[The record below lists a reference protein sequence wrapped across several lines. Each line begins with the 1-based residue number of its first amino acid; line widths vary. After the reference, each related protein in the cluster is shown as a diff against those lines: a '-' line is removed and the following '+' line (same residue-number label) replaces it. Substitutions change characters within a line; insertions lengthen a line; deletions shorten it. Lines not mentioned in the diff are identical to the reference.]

1 MCTFQAKQERK
12 DRFLIFREEN
22 NKCQTRKV
30 KFPKSLKNRIFQ
42 RVQSMV
48 FVQKLSFLLC
58 GFLGT
63 PRQKRVFFNIL
74 DRKEYFS
81 AQKREVS
88 KMSPKLDFSQGLVL
102 VFVKKSSL
110 LRCGF
115 LGTPKQ
121 KRVFFNILDRKQY
134 FLDHK
139 REVFKNVRKN
149 RVFQGVSPCFCQKT
163 ELSTMWYFQ
172 RNKGRGDCFFD
183 ILEIKIYFLAQKS
196 KVSIMC
202 KKNRNFLKGLV
213 HGSFYHV
220 CDRFLIFRIEKN
232 KFKTRKVKFQKMC
245 EKLYF
250 SKGLVHV
257 FCEKNGVFYY
267 AGFLGKLRQKRSFF
281 F

>member
-1 MCTFQAKQERK
+1 
-12 DRFLIFREEN
+12 
-22 NKCQTRKV
+22 
-30 KFPKSLKNRIFQ
+30 
-42 RVQSMV
+42 
-48 FVQKLSFLLC
+48 
-58 GFLGT
+58 
-63 PRQKRVFFNIL
+63 
-74 DRKEYFS
+74 
-81 AQKREVS
+81 
-88 KMSPKLDFSQGLVL
+88 MSPKLDFSQGLVL

-115 LGTPKQ
+115 LGTPRQ

-139 REVFKNVRKN
+139 REVFKNVRKIG
-149 RVFQGVSPCFCQKT
+149 FFKGVSPCFCQKNRAFYHVVF
-163 ELSTMWYFQ
+163 LGKPRQ
-172 RNKGRGDCFFD
+172 RRLFFD

-196 KVSIMC
+196 KVSRMC

-281 F
+281 FKFWIGKNTFQSRKVNFQKYLKKRNFLKG

>member
-1 MCTFQAKQERK
+1 MCTFYANQERK
-12 DRFLIFREEN
+12 DRLLIFREEN

-30 KFPKSLKNRIFQ
+30 KFPKSSKNRIFQ

-115 LGTPKQ
+115 LGTPRQ
-121 KRVFFNILDRKQY
+121 KRVFFHILDRKQY

-149 RVFQGVSPCFCQKT
+149 RVFQEGQSMF
-163 ELSTMWYFQ
+163 LSKNRAFYHVVFLGKPRQ
-172 RNKGRGDCFFD
+172 RRLVFD
-183 ILEIKIYFLAQKS
+183 ILGRKKYFLAQKS

-213 HGSFYHV
+213 HGSFTMYV
-220 CDRFLIFRIEKN
+220 IAF
-232 KFKTRKVKFQKMC
+232 
-245 EKLYF
+245 
-250 SKGLVHV
+250 
-257 FCEKNGVFYY
+257 
-267 AGFLGKLRQKRSFF
+267 
-281 F
+281 